1 MKNETNGF
9 VILVAIIAGFG
20 GFLFGYDSSV
30 VADMKDQVMTQLSL
44 TDWQWSKVVSFSLL
58 GAVLGIPLSG
68 LISDHLSR
76 RTLLILVALGF
87 ILGTVMCA
95 MANDLDTLLW
105 SRVLIGVCIGIASYI
120 TPLFIAEIA
129 PPEKRGSLLLINGLA
144 ITFGQAI
151 AFLSGYCLH
160 DTSVSSWRLLLWIGV
175 IPALILFFG
184 MFWAP
189 HSPRWLFKRYGAE
202 DALRVLKTIR
212 STDADIVSE
221 MEEIASL
228 PVARITWRQLLQ
240 APILFVLLVGAGLGV
255 FQQLSGISAIMY
267 YGPVIFKSAGFA
279 SVKNAILATFGM
291 GVVNFAATAVALLTV
306 DRFGRRSLLLNGT
319 FVAALG
325 LFAVAA
331 LFYWNVPNLPLA
343 VFLGL
348 SCYVAGYCISVG
360 SLFWVIV
367 SEVYP
372 LHVRGLA
379 MSIATVTLWGANFL
393 VSISFLEL
401 YHAAGETMTFS
412 LFGGICLLACAF
424 VYHFVPETSGVSL
437 EKIEENL
444 AAGKRVRDI
453 GQPIKTKRHK
463 KQRILTLEEPL

>member
-1 MKNETNGF
+1 MKSETNGF
-9 VILVAIIAGFG
+9 VLLVAIIAGFG

-30 VADMKDQVMTQLSL
+30 VADMKDQVMQQLSL
-44 TDWQWSKVVSFSLL
+44 SDWQWSKVVSFSLL

-87 ILGTVMCA
+87 ILGTALCA
-95 MANDLDTLLW
+95 TANDLNTLLW
-105 SRVLIGVCIGIASYI
+105 ARVLIGVCIGIASYI

-129 PPEKRGSLLLINGLA
+129 PPKKRGALLLINGLA

-151 AFLSGYCLH
+151 AFLTGYFLH
-160 DTSVSSWRLLLWIGV
+160 DTSSSSWRLLLWIGL

-184 MFWAP
+184 MFLAP
-189 HSPRWLFKRYGAE
+189 HSPRWILRRYGE
-202 DALRVLKTIR
+202 KEALRVLKSIR
-212 STDADIVSE
+212 SPDADIASE
-221 MEEIASL
+221 MAEIAGLQTL
-228 PVARITWRQLLQ
+228 PVKWRQLLK
-240 APILFVLLVGAGLGV
+240 APIIFVLLVGIGLGV
-255 FQQLSGISAIMY
+255 FQQFSGISAVMY

-279 SVKNAILATFGM
+279 SMKNAILATFGM
-291 GVVNFAATAVALLTV
+291 GLINFIATAFTLLTV

-319 FVAALG
+319 FIAALG
-325 LFAVAA
+325 LFVVAA
-331 LFYWNVPNLPLA
+331 LFYLNVPHLSLA

-348 SCYVAGYCISVG
+348 SCYVVGYCISVG
-360 SLFWVIV
+360 SLFWLIV
-367 SEVYP
+367 SEIYP

-379 MSIATVTLWGANFL
+379 MSIATVSLWGANFL

-401 YHAAGETMTFS
+401 YQAAGEAMTFS

-424 VYHFVPETSGVSL
+424 VYRFIPETTGVSL

-444 AAGKRVRDI
+444 AAGMRVRDI
-453 GQPIKTKRHK
+453 GQAIETRRFK
-463 KQRILTLEEPL
+463 KQRILTLEEPS